1 MTAIVTFLLVV
12 VVIQFLLIMFLFS
25 KGEDAH
31 SKRSFFSI
39 NQTSKVTTDG
49 ASEFEGTF
57 LAAAA
62 AALLDGENGEIASA
76 YDVFGGINNVAMI
89 PSSTLSFGKHLL
101 KAQNYEGVAVTTF
114 LGAPQVRYELHNG
127 NFMRFIF
134 GSLHEKWSTLPPLL
148 LFQHFIWQRW
158 VSSNLYDSSGEKT
171 NMSLRPLQFQNFLYK
186 GRSSL
191 ITISVLNFL
200 YHISC

>member
-62 AALLDGENGEIASA
+62 AALLDGENGETAS
-76 YDVFGGINNVAMI
+76 YDVFGGVNNVAMI

-114 LGAPQVRYELHNG
+114 LGAPQVRYKFQNVPSR
-127 NFMRFIF
+127 NFMRFII
-134 GSLHEKWSTLPPLL
+134 GSLHEEWSTFPPSFCISILYGGVGFLPTSTTLA
-148 LFQHFIWQRW
+148 
-158 VSSNLYDSSGEKT
+158 
-171 NMSLRPLQFQNFLYK
+171 
-186 GRSSL
+186 
-191 ITISVLNFL
+191 
-200 YHISC
+200 

>member
-39 NQTSKVTTDG
+39 NQTSKVTTNG

-62 AALLDGENGEIASA
+62 AALLDGENGEIAS
-76 YDVFGGINNVAMI
+76 YDVFGGVNNVAMI

-114 LGAPQVRYELHNG
+114 LGAPQVRYFTME
-127 NFMRFIF
+127 
-134 GSLHEKWSTLPPLL
+134 
-148 LFQHFIWQRW
+148 
-158 VSSNLYDSSGEKT
+158 
-171 NMSLRPLQFQNFLYK
+171 
-186 GRSSL
+186 
-191 ITISVLNFL
+191 IS
-200 YHISC
+200 

>member
-12 VVIQFLLIMFLFS
+12 VVIQFLLIMFLSS

-114 LGAPQVRYELHNG
+114 LGAPQVRYEFHNVPSR
-127 NFMRFIF
+127 NSMRFIF
-134 GSLHEKWSTLPPLL
+134 GSLHEEWSTLPPPPSVSAFYMALL
-148 LFQHFIWQRW
+148 GFF
-158 VSSNLYDSSGEKT
+158 
-171 NMSLRPLQFQNFLYK
+171 RPLRL
-186 GRSSL
+186 
-191 ITISVLNFL
+191 
-200 YHISC
+200 